1 MSCAAFFLPLLLMP
15 GALAGRRASILQTDP
30 APTIKSLASDTDVIC
45 GGSEIWRI
53 ITANPTVSGVQSINW
68 EKIDATAQDYIRT
81 QEALIK
87 RLGNELDA
95 LARQIEEKKGEER
108 VQDISPEQ
116 IRELITSATASFDG
130 LESAQR
136 TKCGVPSI
144 RPRAPRGAFRKST
157 DEFRASAE
165 GYFTGEVRLGSAP
178 FLDVCG
184 ELLPCQEGESC
195 YCTSLC
201 QNFRDVAQEVSDATA
216 GASAGTSADELM
228 RQEKEKLSAQTDAKQ
243 ELSQCSHARETLLG
257 FRAQFEELKSGVKTR
272 FDALRAAEE
281 ALDDAQWELG
291 ELEDMLEK
299 EEEAA
304 AEALKAL
311 EAAGAEASQ
320 AKASFEALQ
329 QQEQELGQ
337 SVEASKASLQAG
349 RQELEAAKNADRVV
363 GELKNAVSVTLM
375 KMSLLFDEAVLQP
388 VRNIGITEDLDL
400 AEYFTEDAAETGAA
414 GAKRTAV
421 DALHTFCAVEAKEA
435 FLAVKDKVDLSPLC
449 DMGEAGAI
457 DSDLNS
463 AVMAKMA
470 QVKEQIE
477 ELKSWLNPY
486 KDQKDITEARL
497 NEFLEAGEP
506 KGLREIVGVYGQTEF
521 YGYLKHWK
529 AGGKFLQLIAQLRET
544 VDSLDA
550 ALGKLKKD
558 LEQLKEELQQTVD
571 ARKAAQ
577 EELERAAKEEELAA
591 DQKAQLEAKV
601 KELQEQ
607 GAQME
612 KGIEEFE
619 AEVAKAKEQYQVARD
634 KLLAA
639 HKESTSFAQLWGE
652 EEDDLLHVLR
662 VRAARAQ
669 DRLLLLQA
677 ETRRAERA
685 YADAEDKVGQAER
698 KDAEGSSQ

>member
-304 AEALKAL
+304 AEALTAL
-311 EAAGAEASQ
+311 EAAGAQ
-320 AKASFEALQ
+320 AVKAKDSFETLQ
-329 QQEQELGQ
+329 QQEQALGQ

-375 KMSLLFDEAVLQP
+375 KMNLFFDEAVLQP

-400 AEYFTEDAAETGAA
+400 SEYFIEDASQTAAA
-414 GAKRTAV
+414 GVMRNAV
-421 DALHTFCAVEAKEA
+421 ESLHTFCAAEAKDA
-435 FLAVKDKVDLSPLC
+435 FNAVKDKVDLSPLC
-449 DMGEAGAI
+449 EFDEVGAI

-463 AVMAKMA
+463 AVTARMA

-477 ELKSWLNPY
+477 ALKAWLNPY
-486 KDQKDITEARL
+486 KDQKEITEEML
-497 NEFLEAGEP
+497 NQFLEAGEP

-521 YGYLKHWK
+521 YAYLKDWK
-529 AGGKFLQLIAQLRET
+529 AGGKFLELIAKLKET

-550 ALGKLKKD
+550 ALGKLKND

-577 EELERAAKEEELAA
+577 EELERATKEEELAA
-591 DQKAQLEAKV
+591 DKRAELEAKV

-612 KGIEEFE
+612 KGIEDFE
-619 AEVAKAKEQYQVARD
+619 AQVAKAKEQYQAARD

-639 HKESTSFAQLWGE
+639 HKEATSFVQFSE
-652 EEDDLLHVLR
+652 EQDEDLLHVLR
-662 VRAARAQ
+662 ARAAQAHTRFLA
-669 DRLLLLQA
+669 LQE
-677 ETRRAERA
+677 ETRRAERV
-685 YADAEDKVGQAER
+685 YAEAEARVGQAELQEA
-698 KDAEGSSQ
+698 DGISQ